1 MIIIG
6 IYSKLFVI
14 IAIIC
19 AKFYNVDNSISLD
32 YSFAFL
38 LSQIIQI
45 IAFIVNKHIIVFIVI
60 IGTYVIDCT

>member
-19 AKFYNVDNSISLD
+19 AKFYNVYNSISLD